1 MSRRQC
7 AEPATF
13 APDIFEFVYFARP
26 DSTIDGV
33 SVYRSRMAMGDLLA
47 ETAKKE
53 LKKAGLEIDVV
64 IPVRR
69 IQLHI

>member
-1 MSRRQC
+1 
-7 AEPATF
+7 
-13 APDIFEFVYFARP
+13 
-26 DSTIDGV
+26 
-33 SVYRSRMAMGDLLA
+33 MGDLLA